1 MECTDGIYMLYML
14 YMFIIARSYHILNIL
29 VNVVLLNLL
38 TAIVK
43 AKVTS
48 HTR

>member
-1 MECTDGIYMLYML
+1 MHRWYISYLG
-14 YMFIIARSYHILNIL
+14 FIIVGSYYILNIL
-29 VNVVLLNLL
+29 VNVVVLLL